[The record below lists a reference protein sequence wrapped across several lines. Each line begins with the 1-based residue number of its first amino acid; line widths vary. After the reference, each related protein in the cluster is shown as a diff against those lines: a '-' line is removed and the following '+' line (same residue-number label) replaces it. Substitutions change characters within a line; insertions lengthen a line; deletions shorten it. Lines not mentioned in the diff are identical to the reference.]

1 VEEINTGEEVK
12 IIMTFDITLIF
23 FSILVP
29 SLGYSVP
36 LILAGTAEV
45 ILERS
50 GVINIGMEGLML
62 ISAFVAAAIAY
73 TSGSL
78 ILGLLSAL
86 GIGLIFAIIYSFL
99 ILSLSADQIIAGIGL
114 YLLGTGASVLGLYAV
129 FHAAI
134 MPFALPETLP
144 GIQVYTYGKISYL
157 FFVSV
162 AVSIAA
168 YLFLFKTKA
177 GLVVR
182 AIGESPEAA
191 DAAGTSI
198 SRVRFAIIII
208 DMLLVSL
215 AGAYLSIDLNPR
227 FVQGMTNGT
236 GFIALAMAAFANWNP
251 LLALFGGIL
260 FGFTEAL
267 PLWLSVVIGVSYPY
281 QFTNM
286 IPFIAVIV
294 VLAGVIRR
302 VRAPAAVGRIF
313 KRT

>member
-1 VEEINTGEEVK
+1 
-12 IIMTFDITLIF
+12 MTSDITLIF
-23 FSILVP
+23 FTILVP

-45 ILERS
+45 LLERS

-62 ISAFVAAAIAY
+62 VSAFVAAATAY

-86 GIGLIFAIIYSFL
+86 G
-99 ILSLSADQIIAGIGL
+99 
-114 YLLGTGASVLGLYAV
+114 LYAV

-134 MPFALPETLP
+134 MPLALPQTLP

-162 AVSIAA
+162 AVSIVA
-168 YLFLFKTKA
+168 YIFLFKTKA

-198 SRVRFAIIII
+198 S
-208 DMLLVSL
+208 
-215 AGAYLSIDLNPR
+215 
-227 FVQGMTNGT
+227 
-236 GFIALAMAAFANWNP
+236 
-251 LLALFGGIL
+251 
-260 FGFTEAL
+260 
-267 PLWLSVVIGVSYPY
+267 
-281 QFTNM
+281 
-286 IPFIAVIV
+286 
-294 VLAGVIRR
+294 
-302 VRAPAAVGRIF
+302 
-313 KRT
+313 

>member
-1 VEEINTGEEVK
+1 VIDEQ
-12 IIMTFDITLIF
+12 MSPDITLIF
-23 FSILVP
+23 LSILVP

-45 ILERS
+45 MLERS

-62 ISAFVAAAIAY
+62 VSAFVAAATAY
-73 TSGSL
+73 TTGSL
-78 ILGLLSAL
+78 LLGLLSAL

-114 YLLGTGASVLGLYAV
+114 YLLGTGASVLGLYTV

-134 MPFALPETLP
+134 MPLALPQTLP
-144 GIQVYTYGKISYL
+144 GIQVYTFGKISYL
-157 FFVSV
+157 FFVSI
-162 AVSIAA
+162 AISIAA
-168 YLFLFKTKA
+168 YFFLFKTKS

-182 AIGESPEAA
+182 AIGENPEAA
-191 DAAGTSI
+191 DAAGVSI
-198 SRVRFAIIII
+198 SRVRFAVIII

-251 LLALFGGIL
+251 LLALLGGVL

-267 PLWLSVVIGVSYPY
+267 PLWLSVVMGISYPY

-313 KRT
+313 KRA

>member
-1 VEEINTGEEVK
+1 
-12 IIMTFDITLIF
+12 MTSDITLIF
-23 FSILVP
+23 FTILVP

-45 ILERS
+45 LLERS

-62 ISAFVAAAIAY
+62 VSAFVAAATAY

-86 GIGLIFAIIYSFL
+86 GVGLIFAIIYSFL

-134 MPFALPETLP
+134 MPLALPQTLP

-162 AVSIAA
+162 AVSIVA
-168 YLFLFKTKA
+168 YIFLFKTKA

-182 AIGESPEAA
+182 AIGESP

>member
-1 VEEINTGEEVK
+1 MIDEQ
-12 IIMTFDITLIF
+12 MSPDITLIF
-23 FSILVP
+23 LSILVP

-45 ILERS
+45 MLERS

-62 ISAFVAAAIAY
+62 VSAFVAAATAY
-73 TSGSL
+73 TTGSL
-78 ILGLLSAL
+78 LLGLLSAL

-114 YLLGTGASVLGLYAV
+114 YLLGTGASVLGLYTV

-134 MPFALPETLP
+134 MPLALPQTLP
-144 GIQVYTYGKISYL
+144 GIQVYTFGKISYL
-157 FFVSV
+157 FFVSI
-162 AVSIAA
+162 AISIAA
-168 YLFLFKTKA
+168 YFFLFKTKS

-182 AIGESPEAA
+182 AIGENPEAA
-191 DAAGTSI
+191 DAAGVSI
-198 SRVRFAIIII
+198 SRVRFAVIII

-251 LLALFGGIL
+251 LLALLGGVL

-267 PLWLSVVIGVSYPY
+267 PLWLSVVMGISYPY

-313 KRT
+313 KRA

>member
-1 VEEINTGEEVK
+1 
-12 IIMTFDITLIF
+12 MTSDITLIF
-23 FSILVP
+23 FTILVP

-45 ILERS
+45 LLERS

-62 ISAFVAAAIAY
+62 VSAFVAAATAY

-86 GIGLIFAIIYSFL
+86 GVGLIFAIIYSFL

-134 MPFALPETLP
+134 MPLALPQTLP

-162 AVSIAA
+162 AVSIVA
-168 YLFLFKTKA
+168 YIFLFKTKA

-182 AIGESPEAA
+182 AIGESPEA
-191 DAAGTSI
+191 
-198 SRVRFAIIII
+198 
-208 DMLLVSL
+208 

-286 IPFIAVIV
+286 IPFIAV
-294 VLAGVIRR
+294 
-302 VRAPAAVGRIF
+302 
-313 KRT
+313 

>member
-1 VEEINTGEEVK
+1 
-12 IIMTFDITLIF
+12 MSPDITLIF
-23 FSILVP
+23 LSILVP

-45 ILERS
+45 MLERS

-62 ISAFVAAAIAY
+62 VSAFVAAATAY
-73 TSGSL
+73 TTGSL
-78 ILGLLSAL
+78 LLGLLSAL

-114 YLLGTGASVLGLYAV
+114 YLLGTGASVLGLYTV

-134 MPFALPETLP
+134 MPLALPQTLP
-144 GIQVYTYGKISYL
+144 GIQVYTFGKISYL
-157 FFVSV
+157 FFVSI
-162 AVSIAA
+162 AISIAA
-168 YLFLFKTKA
+168 YFFLFKTKS

-182 AIGESPEAA
+182 AIGENPEAA
-191 DAAGTSI
+191 DAAGVSI
-198 SRVRFAIIII
+198 SRVRFAVIII

-251 LLALFGGIL
+251 LLALLGGVL

-267 PLWLSVVIGVSYPY
+267 PLWLSVVMGISYPY

-313 KRT
+313 KRA

>member
-1 VEEINTGEEVK
+1 MIGLA
-12 IIMTFDITLIF
+12 FDAGLVF
-23 FSILVP
+23 FTILVP

-45 ILERS
+45 LLERA
-50 GVINIGMEGLML
+50 GVINIGMEGIML
-62 ISAFVAAAIAY
+62 VSAFAAAAAAF
-73 TSGSL
+73 TTGSL
-78 ILGLLSAL
+78 LVGILAAL
-86 GIGLIFAIIYSFL
+86 GVGLVFALIYSVL

-129 FHAAI
+129 FHAAL
-134 MPFALPETLP
+134 MPFALPQTLP
-144 GIQVYTYGKISYL
+144 GIQVYAYGKVSYL
-157 FFVSV
+157 FFFSIAVSV
-162 AVSIAA
+162 VA

-182 AIGESPEAA
+182 SIGENPDAA
-191 DAAGTSI
+191 DAAGTSVAK
-198 SRVRFAIIII
+198 VRFTIIVI

-260 FGFTEAL
+260 FGFTESL
-267 PLWLSVVIGVSYPY
+267 PLWLTVVIGVSYPY

-286 IPFIAVIV
+286 IPFVAVIL
-294 VLAGVIRR
+294 VLTGVIKR